1 MRDTRALRQPM
12 KYTNRPRL
20 ESDAALPEG
29 DELLRA
35 VLDAIPDVVALKDE
49 RGAYLF
55 ANQVLAN
62 LYGTTPQAM
71 VGRVDADF
79 GVPGELAE
87 FLQRSAQEVMSSGH
101 TQVMVQES
109 RDAVTGEPRFFKA
122 TKRPLRDA
130 QGRPR
135 LLIVSHDITDVVQA
149 QQRVAESEQRLLEA
163 ARLARVGHWRWH
175 LTTGELQWTDETY
188 AIFGYQRGEVVPSFE
203 LFATM
208 IHPEDRERVEAA
220 VRRAIEHDAP
230 YMVEMRFT
238 RRDGQQRL
246 GRATGRVQRDAF
258 GQPAVMSGA
267 MQDVTSLRETEQ
279 RFNVAFRASPLAA
292 SIARLDDGMF
302 VEANDRYLPMFGYRR
317 DEMIGK
323 SAVDLGIWP
332 SAAARQAFVDAL
344 RTKGTL
350 VGYETPLL
358 HRDGTV
364 RQAAFFTEMI
374 QIDQVPHLLTFVQD
388 ITERKEAE
396 ARIEYLAHHDPLT
409 GLPNRVL
416 FRDRMALAMAWAER
430 NGGKVALLFVDLDH
444 FKTINDTLGHPV
456 GDALLQQVAQRLR
469 ACVRDTD
476 TISRLGGDEFLVAL
490 TDVADSED
498 VAQVASKITE
508 SLAVP
513 MQVQGHDLPVTLS
526 AGIAMWPDDGLD
538 FDLLLQ
544 RADTA
549 MYQAKAAGR
558 NTWRFYTAQMNAEAL
573 ERLQLRTALRRA
585 MDTGEFQLHY
595 QPLVELA
602 SGQVVGVEALL
613 RWRRAGGELIEPA
626 RFIPVAEESGL
637 IVPIGEWVLR
647 EACAQAVRWQS
658 QGLGELVVA
667 VNLSAV
673 QFRRGN
679 LEVSVAQALADSGLD
694 PQWLEL
700 ELTESLLLDDAEGVL
715 ETARRFK
722 TLGVRLSIDD
732 FGTGYSSLAYLKRFD
747 VDKLKVD
754 RSFVRDMTTD
764 PDDATIVRAIIGMAR
779 ALKLKVIAEG
789 VENADTAR
797 LLGIYRCDEA
807 QGFHY
812 ARPMDGAALATWLE
826 ARRAAEQAS
835 GAAQGIA
842 RS

>member
-1 MRDTRALRQPM
+1 M
-12 KYTNRPRL
+12 KYPTGPSPER
-20 ESDAALPEG
+20 DATLPQG

-35 VLDAIPDVVALKDE
+35 VLDAVPDILALKDE
-49 RGAYLF
+49 HGAYLF
-55 ANQVLAN
+55 ANQALAS

-71 VGRVDADF
+71 VGHVDADF
-79 GVPGELAE
+79 GVPGELAA
-87 FLQRSAQEVMSSGH
+87 FLQRSAQEVMASGH

-109 RDAVTGEPRFFKA
+109 RDVVTGEPRFFKA

-175 LTTGELQWTDETY
+175 LPTGELQWTDETY
-188 AIFGYQRGEVVPSFE
+188 AIFGYQPGEVVPSFE
-203 LFATM
+203 LFADM
-208 IHPEDRERVEAA
+208 IHPEDRERVQAA
-220 VRRAIEHDAP
+220 VRHAIEHDAP

-246 GRATGRVQRDAF
+246 GRATGRVQRDAA
-258 GQPAVMSGA
+258 GHPAVMSGA

-292 SIARLDDGMF
+292 SIARLDDGVF

-332 SAAARQAFVDAL
+332 GAAARQAFVDAL
-344 RTKGTL
+344 REKGTL

-364 RQAAFFTEMI
+364 RQAAFFT
-374 QIDQVPHLLTFVQD
+374 D

-416 FRDRMALAMAWAER
+416 FRDRMGLAMAWAER

-513 MQVQGHDLPVTLS
+513 MQVQGHDLSVTLS
-526 AGIAMWPDDGLD
+526 AGIAMWPDDGQD

-573 ERLQLRTALRRA
+573 ERLQLRAALRRA
-585 MDTGEFQLHY
+585 MEMGELQLHY

-613 RWRRAGGELIEPA
+613 RWRRAGGELVEPA

-647 EACAQAVRWQS
+647 EACAQAARWQR

-779 ALKLKVIAEG
+779 ALKLRVIAEG
-789 VENADTAR
+789 VENAETAR

-826 ARRAAEQAS
+826 ARRAAEQAAP
-835 GAAQGIA
+835 AAQGIV